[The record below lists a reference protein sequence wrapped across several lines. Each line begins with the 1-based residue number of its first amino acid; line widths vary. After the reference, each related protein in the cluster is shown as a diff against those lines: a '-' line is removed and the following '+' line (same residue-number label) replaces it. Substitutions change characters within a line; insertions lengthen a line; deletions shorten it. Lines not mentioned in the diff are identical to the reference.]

1 MSSVLPGRGGG
12 GGGKG
17 LKMLLLN
24 CKEKWSSPSTSLFST
39 VKVQDVFKLLFFL
52 AYIIITVM
60 VKLTVDLPN

>member
-1 MSSVLPGRGGG
+1 MSSVLPGRRGGG

-39 VKVQDVFKLLFFL
+39 VKVQDVFKLLLFFGIH
-52 AYIIITVM
+52 YNYCHGKTYS
-60 VKLTVDLPN
+60 

>member
-1 MSSVLPGRGGG
+1 
-12 GGGKG
+12 
-17 LKMLLLN
+17 MLLLN

-52 AYIIITVM
+52 VYIIITVM